1 MLFQYFPFEFLIDIA
16 LMFAAFVYVAFVIVI
31 PMFLKKKDILTKFQA
46 RKTVHLFA
54 GLAVLVTPFFTW
66 PIYAIVIAG
75 TLTFLTLKSS
85 KKSKV
90 KQLRE
95 LYESIGE
102 DEEEKVGFLQ
112 GPFHYCLSITTLIA
126 FFVFF
131 VPAKLYFP
139 IAGIL
144 LMIISDTLA
153 SLIGKKWGRLSLQL
167 PWTGPRTVEGSLTFF
182 ISAFLLCFF
191 SFWFFGFNGIDS
203 QVTLTIQEVFLFS
216 LLTSGIATGI
226 ELVSPSTWDDLTVPI
241 ASTFLIFILTL
252 F

>member
-1 MLFQYFPFEFLIDIA
+1 MIYPNFPFDFLIDIA
-16 LMFAAFVYVAFVIVI
+16 LMFGAFIYVGITIVI
-31 PMFLKKKDILTKFQA
+31 PMFLKKKEILSKFQA

-66 PIYAIVIAG
+66 PIYSIIIAG

-85 KKSKV
+85 KKSRV

-102 DEEEKVGFLQ
+102 EEEEKVGFLQ
-112 GPFHYCLSITTLIA
+112 GPFHYCLSITSLIA

-131 VPAKLYFP
+131 VPHKLYFP

-153 SLIGKKWGRLSLQL
+153 SLVGKNYGKLSLKL
-167 PWTGPRTVEGSLTFF
+167 PWTGPRTVEGSTTFF
-182 ISAFLLCFF
+182 ISAFLLCLF
-191 SFWFFGFNGIDS
+191 SFWFFGFNDVHS
-203 QVTLTIQEVFLFS
+203 QVTLTMQEVILFS

-226 ELVSPSTWDDLTVPI
+226 ELISPSTWDDLTVPI

>member
-1 MLFQYFPFEFLIDIA
+1 MIYPNFPFDFLIDVL
-16 LMFAAFVYVAFVIVI
+16 LMFGAFIYVGFTIVI
-31 PMFLKKKDILTKFQA
+31 PMFLKKKEILSKFQA
-46 RKTVHLFA
+46 RKAVHLFA

-66 PIYAIVIAG
+66 PIYAIIIAG

-85 KKSKV
+85 KKSRV

-102 DEEEKVGFLQ
+102 EEEEKVGFLQ
-112 GPFHYCLSITTLIA
+112 GPFHYCLSITSLVA

-131 VPAKLYFP
+131 VPHKLYFP

-153 SLIGKKWGRLSLQL
+153 SLVGKNYGKLSLKL
-167 PWTGPRTVEGSLTFF
+167 PWTGPRTVEGSTTFF
-182 ISAFLLCFF
+182 ISAFLLCLF
-191 SFWFFGFNGIDS
+191 SFWFFGFNDVDS
-203 QVTLTIQEVFLFS
+203 QVTLTMQEVILFS

-226 ELVSPSTWDDLTVPI
+226 ELISPSTWDDLTVPI